1 MAKLE
6 GDLVPLT
13 SGTSH
18 LGINSNGNG
27 AFDISSLNPF
37 GNIHQLSGIFH
48 NENGSSGVIRFGLNN
63 FEFSSNGGITFVTPA
78 FVTGNNADVFF
89 NDNGSIGTDS
99 EGIKYYKNFDILAVS
114 GSIAL
119 KNESISCVEQQPSMG
134 SGITQ
139 IVTINL
145 AERSILGITNSGQ
158 NIPYFMQPALFNK
171 QVFMAYPNTTT
182 TISSYGNSLT
192 NTGTVSHAAATSAS
206 GYMINIATA
215 ATANSNAG
223 CGANATLFCRGAE
236 SGVNTGFFMTC
247 RFTLPDQNYDGARIF
262 VGLSNGAITA
272 QVAATDTPN
281 GDYCGF
287 QFSTTQTNPKN
298 WRFRTRDGT
307 TLYEQDTNISCS
319 GNRIF
324 DAYMYCPPFPNN
336 DVIYW
341 TLRDVSW
348 NRITNGYANVNLPR
362 KGQVMRPMIVF
373 NNVTASARNM
383 RFTHLYCESQDF

>member
-48 NENGSSGVIRFGLNN
+48 NQNGSSGVIRFGLNN
-63 FEFSSNGGITFVTPA
+63 FEFSNNGGITFVSPA
-78 FVTGNNADVFF
+78 LVNGNHANVFF
-89 NDNGSIGTDS
+89 NDNGSLGTDT
-99 EGIKYYKNFDILAVS
+99 EGINYYKNFDILAVS

-119 KNESISCVEQQPSMG
+119 KYKSILETQQQPSMG
-134 SGITQ
+134 SGVAQ
-139 IVTINL
+139 IVAINL
-145 AERSILGITNSGQ
+145 AERPILGMTASGQ
-158 NIPYFMQPALFNK
+158 NIPYFMQPALFTK
-171 QVFMAYPNTTT
+171 QVFMAYPSTTT
-182 TISSYGNSLT
+182 TISSYGNTLT
-192 NTGTVSHAAATSAS
+192 NTGTVSHAAVTAAS

-223 CGANATLFCRGAE
+223 CGSNAALFCRGGG
-236 SGVNTGFFMTC
+236 SGVNTGFFLAA
-247 RFTLPDQNYDGARIF
+247 RFTLPDQWYDGARIF
-262 VGLSNGAITA
+262 VGLSNTAITS
-272 QVAATDTPN
+272 QVAATDTPA
-281 GDYCGF
+281 GDFCGF

-298 WRFRTRDGT
+298 WRFRTKDNVN
-307 TLYEQDTNISCS
+307 LYEQDTNISCS

-324 DAYMYCPPFPNN
+324 DAFIYCPPFPNN

-348 NRITNGYANVNLPR
+348 GRITNGYANVNLPR
-362 KGQVMRPMIVF
+362 KGQLMRPMIVF

-383 RFTHLYCESQDF
+383 RFVHLYCESQCN